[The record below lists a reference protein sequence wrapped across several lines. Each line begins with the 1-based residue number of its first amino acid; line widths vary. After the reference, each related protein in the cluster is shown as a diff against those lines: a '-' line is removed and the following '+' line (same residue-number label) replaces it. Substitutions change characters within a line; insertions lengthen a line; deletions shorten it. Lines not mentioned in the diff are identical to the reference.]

1 MNTENNSRFK
11 ETEEKI
17 IKAYGTLAFRKPVD
31 KITVSDI
38 CREAAIHRTT
48 FYGHFVDMPDLQTF
62 VETVHFQ
69 KSLDSFSFENGWTLK
84 EYVLSLLR
92 FFNSYQQL
100 MKNNFLNSAAEDRLA
115 TVFSASLSRNFEQ
128 SYRRYFAI
136 TSTREMQYH
145 QTYITA
151 GAVAV
156 IKKWVLSGC
165 RETPE
170 EMADI
175 TCSFLEK

>member
-1 MNTENNSRFK
+1 MITENNSRFK

-69 KSLDSFSFENGWTLK
+69 KSLESFSFEK
-84 EYVLSLLR
+84 EWSLYDYILSLLK
-92 FFNSYQQL
+92 FYYNYQQL
-100 MKNNFLNSAAEDRLA
+100 LKNNLLNPAAESRLEA
-115 TVFSASLSRNFEQ
+115 IVSTNLSSNFEQ
-128 SYRRYFAI
+128 SYKRYFSI
-136 TSTREMQYH
+136 SSMQEMRYH

-175 TCSFLEK
+175 LCDILEK